1 MVCIPARDV
10 LALVFIVSE
19 LVNKDV
25 SLQILA
31 PPMRMEA
38 EERLG
43 WETGSAGVGD
53 NSRHARVLKLEASL
67 SYGVSSKAARASV

>member
-1 MVCIPARDV
+1 MVCISARDL

-31 PPMRMEA
+31 PAMRMEA
-38 EERLG
+38 EEGLG

-53 NSRHARVLKLEASL
+53 NSRHARVLELVASL
-67 SYGVSSKAARASV
+67 SYVSSKTARASA